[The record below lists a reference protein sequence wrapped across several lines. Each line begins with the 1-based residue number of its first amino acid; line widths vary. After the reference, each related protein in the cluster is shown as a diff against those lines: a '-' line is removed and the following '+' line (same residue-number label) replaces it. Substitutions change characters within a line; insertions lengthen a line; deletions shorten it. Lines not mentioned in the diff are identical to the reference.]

1 MSELSEQQFATL
13 LSAMQTVPEHS
24 APDGEL
30 ARILD
35 LPVTMRVELGRQR
48 CCLREVIAMGSGKL
62 LELNRGLEQPL
73 EVRIGDNLFALG
85 SAVVVGG
92 KFGVEILALAPRA
105 GPEPSPR
112 P

>member
-1 MSELSEQQFATL
+1 
-13 LSAMQTVPEHS
+13 
-24 APDGEL
+24 
-30 ARILD
+30 
-35 LPVTMRVELGRQR
+35 
-48 CCLREVIAMGSGKL
+48 MGSGKL